1 MIIDDGL
8 LILALQLLAAG
19 ICGFGLGGMSNCNN
33 KALRSVAWFIPGL
46 VVGAVIMAIFIAF
59 TTPY

>member
-1 MIIDDGL
+1 MMVGYDELIELLVLVATGL
-8 LILALQLLAAG
+8 
-19 ICGFGLGGMSNCNN
+19 CGFGLGGLSNCNN